1 VSTSPSNTD
10 FALSQQ
16 KCYFFTITRFIRR
29 RNCILEPQHFSLFST
44 SGFATFRYRE
54 IATGAGAIR
63 EQLKDLDL
71 RIIIENS
78 LVEWKELEDEGYS
91 GDEWEDRKG

>member
-54 IATGAGAIR
+54 IATGVGAIR
-63 EQLKDLDL
+63 EQLKDL
-71 RIIIENS
+71 E
-78 LVEWKELEDEGYS
+78 ELEDEGYS
-91 GDEWEDRKG
+91 GDEWEDRKGRITKVFFD